1 VAEVNRLVV
10 AEQPAQLCGV
20 ILESAHTAARGRP
33 VAVGAVDTAPGE
45 QVSEEISELFHQVH
59 TRPESFFEALLF
71 RRQQCRGGVRVA
83 DVADE
88 HEVLHIALGAD
99 GQRAATLRANQGGGL
114 KGRAHAARDPHTASQ
129 SISCATEPA
138 IRSNGRG
145 VCTPAGHMGGL
156 PILTATIAALPMAA
170 LVVARRGAVLAANT
184 AAERMLG
191 VTKVSEGIP
200 TGDAW
205 RAIRAAVVDT
215 RGALPE
221 PFETVDATG
230 ATLQIRLSALV
241 VGHVDAVLVL
251 AEGREEVN
259 ALTAQIRVLEEELR
273 ESRTD
278 MDTANA
284 ELMAANAELHCAND
298 ELQGRLSE
306 LRDALEASRHK
317 DDFLAMLAHE
327 LRNPLAPILS
337 AMQVIRRHPENLEV
351 VQRAR
356 EIVER
361 QVRHQAQLLDD
372 LLDVSRITRGLIK
385 LRKGAIDA
393 KSAVA
398 AAVEATRPVIDARSH
413 TLTVMLPDE
422 PLRLKADP
430 TRLTQMVTNLLDNAA
445 KYTNPGG
452 HIEVSAQRDGDDVV
466 IRVRDTGIG
475 IPADMQ
481 TRIFEL
487 FTQGDVPI
495 ARPLGGLGL
504 GLSLVRSLT
513 DMHGGTVQV
522 ASQGTG
528 RGSEFTI
535 RLPAGKAEG
544 GSGAETPSPG
554 TARHVLVIEDNA
566 DAREM
571 LRMALELDGHRVET
585 APDGVSG
592 VEVALRTTPDLV
604 LIDIG
609 LPELDGYAVARRLRA
624 SLGQR
629 VTLVALTGYGQS
641 EDRRRTSEAGFD
653 AHLVKPV
660 DPDVL
665 SRALAT
671 GFRTAA

>member
-1 VAEVNRLVV
+1 MGHRELV
-10 AEQPAQLCGV
+10 
-20 ILESAHTAARGRP
+20 TA
-33 VAVGAVDTAPGE
+33 
-45 QVSEEISELFHQVH
+45 I
-59 TRPESFFEALLF
+59 
-71 RRQQCRGGVRVA
+71 
-83 DVADE
+83 
-88 HEVLHIALGAD
+88 
-99 GQRAATLRANQGGGL
+99 
-114 KGRAHAARDPHTASQ
+114 
-129 SISCATEPA
+129 
-138 IRSNGRG
+138 
-145 VCTPAGHMGGL
+145 
-156 PILTATIAALPMAA
+156 IAALPVAA
-170 LVVARRGAVLAANT
+170 MMISRSGELLAAN
-184 AAERMLG
+184 AAAAPLVGMAG
-191 VTKVSEGIP
+191 VP
-200 TGDAW
+200 TDLPSDTYASDLLQQIG
-205 RAIRAAVVDT
+205 AAVVAAGP
-215 RGALPE
+215 RGTLPE
-221 PFETVDATG
+221 PFESVDVLG
-230 ATLQIRLSALV
+230 AAIMIRFGELC
-241 VGHVDAVLVL
+241 VGDLDAVVVL
-251 AEGREEVN
+251 LEPRGE
-259 ALTAQIRVLEEELR
+259 LTAVTAQARLLEEEVR
-273 ESRTD
+273 AIRAD
-278 MDTANA
+278 MD
-284 ELMAANAELHCAND
+284 AANAELLAANEQLHGANE
-298 ELQGRLSE
+298 ELQTRLVE
-306 LRDALEASRHK
+306 LRDAVEAGRHK

-337 AMQVIRRHPENLEV
+337 AMQVIRRHPDNSDV

-393 KSAVA
+393 RSAVA
-398 AAVEATRPVIDARSH
+398 AAVEATRPVIDARGH
-413 TLTVMLPDE
+413 TLAVVMPDT
-422 PLRLKADP
+422 PLRLEADP

-452 HIEVSAQRDGDDVV
+452 HIEAAAQHDGTHVV

-475 IPADMQ
+475 IPADMR

-513 DMHGGTVQV
+513 EMHGGTIEVI
-522 ASQGTG
+522 SEGPG

-535 RLPAGKAEG
+535 RLPAGDVE
-544 GSGAETPSPG
+544 STSCSQTTSIP

-585 APDGVSG
+585 AADGTSG
-592 VEVALRTTPDLV
+592 VETALRTTPDLV

-609 LPELDGYAVARRLRA
+609 LPGLDGYAVARHLRA
-624 SLGQR
+624 ALGQR

-665 SRALAT
+665 SRALST

>member
-1 VAEVNRLVV
+1 M
-10 AEQPAQLCGV
+10 EQR
-20 ILESAHTAARGRP
+20 E
-33 VAVGAVDTAPGE
+33 
-45 QVSEEISELFHQVH
+45 F
-59 TRPESFFEALLF
+59 
-71 RRQQCRGGVRVA
+71 
-83 DVADE
+83 
-88 HEVLHIALGAD
+88 
-99 GQRAATLRANQGGGL
+99 
-114 KGRAHAARDPHTASQ
+114 
-129 SISCATEPA
+129 
-138 IRSNGRG
+138 
-145 VCTPAGHMGGL
+145 
-156 PILTATIAALPMAA
+156 LTAIIAALPVAA
-170 LVVARRGAVLAANT
+170 MVISRRGELLAASARATQMVGVAGGPTDVPSDPHASGPLREIGAAIVAARRRGTTPEAFESADVLGAAMMIRFSELCVGDLEAVIVLLEPR
-184 AAERMLG
+184 AEL
-191 VTKVSEGIP
+191 T
-200 TGDAW
+200 
-205 RAIRAAVVDT
+205 
-215 RGALPE
+215 
-221 PFETVDATG
+221 
-230 ATLQIRLSALV
+230 
-241 VGHVDAVLVL
+241 
-251 AEGREEVN
+251 
-259 ALTAQIRVLEEELR
+259 ALTAQVRLLEEDLR
-273 ESRTD
+273 ATRAD
-278 MDTANA
+278 MD
-284 ELMAANAELHCAND
+284 AANAELLSANEQLHGANE
-298 ELQGRLSE
+298 ELQTRLAE
-306 LRDALEASRHK
+306 LRDALEAGRHK

-337 AMQVIRRHPENLEV
+337 AMQVIRRHPDNSDV

-393 KSAVA
+393 RSAVA
-398 AAVEATRPVIDARSH
+398 AAVEATRPVIDARGH
-413 TLTVMLPDE
+413 ALAVLMPDT
-422 PLRLKADP
+422 PLRLEADP

-452 HIEVSAQRDGDDVV
+452 HIEVGAQRDGTDVV

-475 IPADMQ
+475 IPTDMR

-513 DMHGGTVQV
+513 EMHGGTIDVT
-522 ASQGTG
+522 SEGPG

-535 RLPAGKAEG
+535 RLPAGAVEG
-544 GSGAETPSPG
+544 TSGSETTSVP

-585 APDGVSG
+585 AADGTSG
-592 VEVALRTTPDLV
+592 VETALRTTPDLV

-609 LPELDGYAVARRLRA
+609 LPGLDGYAVARRLRA
-624 SLGQR
+624 ALGQR

-665 SRALAT
+665 SRALST